1 MTAMPAADEVRS
13 LHVNV
18 VRVPAGRPFTWLSRG
33 WEDMRRNWGASLGY
47 GGLIVG
53 LGWTVLIF
61 CGTHPYYVAAAF
73 SGFLLVAPIISAGF
87 AEMSR
92 RYGAGERATFD
103 DSLSAFARRSGSLFA
118 FGGILASFAI
128 IWFVASAV
136 MLETVFHVAAPSMQE
151 TLYRGFIDQ
160 MNREQVESY
169 FAVGGSLAAL
179 VFVLSVVS
187 VPLIIDKGATAGQA
201 MAASLHAAFSNIPA
215 MIVWSA
221 LILVLTVVGY
231 APLLLGLLIIGP
243 LLGHA
248 TWHAYKDMIR

>member
-1 MTAMPAADEVRS
+1 
-13 LHVNV
+13 
-18 VRVPAGRPFTWLSRG
+18 
-33 WEDMRRNWGASLGY
+33 MRRNWGVSLGY

-73 SGFLLVAPIISAGF
+73 SGFLLGAPIISAGF

-92 RYGAGERATFD
+92 RYASGEPANFD
-103 DSLSAFARRSGSLFA
+103 DSLAAFSRRSGSLLA
-118 FGGILASFAI
+118 FGGILALFAV

-136 MLETVFHVAAPSMQE
+136 MLETVFHVAAPSMSE
-151 TLYRGFIDQ
+151 TLYRGFVDQ
-160 MNREQVESY
+160 LNREQVVAY

-187 VPLIIDKGATAGQA
+187 VPLIIDKGATVGQA
-201 MAASLHAAFSNIPA
+201 MAASIQVAFSNIPA
-215 MIVWSA
+215 MILWSG
-221 LILVLTVVGY
+221 LILVLTVAGY
-231 APLLLGLLIIGP
+231 APLLLGLVIIGP

-248 TWHAYKDMIR
+248 TWHAYKDLVR

>member
-1 MTAMPAADEVRS
+1 MTAMPATGEVRN
-13 LHVNV
+13 LHVSV
-18 VRVPAGRPFTWLSRG
+18 SRVSVGRPFTWLSQG
-33 WEDMRRNWGASLGY
+33 WMDMRRNWGASLGY

-73 SGFLLVAPIISAGF
+73 SGFLLGAPIISAGF

-92 RYGAGERATFD
+92 RYEAGEQATFD
-103 DSLSAFARRSGSLFA
+103 DSLAAFARRPGSLFA
-118 FGGILASFAI
+118 FGAILALCAV
-128 IWFVASAV
+128 IWFAVSAV
-136 MLETVFHVAAPSMQE
+136 MLDTVFHVAAPSMRE

-160 MNREQVESY
+160 MNRDQVEAY

-187 VPLIIDKGATAGQA
+187 VPLIIDKGATPGRA
-201 MAASLHAAFSNIPA
+201 MATSLHAAFSNIPA
-215 MIVWSA
+215 MVVWSG
-221 LILVLTVVGY
+221 LILVLTVIGY
-231 APLLLGLLIIGP
+231 APLLFGLVIIGP

>member
-1 MTAMPAADEVRS
+1 MTTMPAAREARNFRVDIT
-13 LHVNV
+13 
-18 VRVPAGRPFTWLSRG
+18 RVPASRPFTWLARG
-33 WEDMRRNWGASLGY
+33 WADMRKNWGASLGY

-73 SGFLLVAPIISAGF
+73 SGFLLGAPIISAGF

-92 RYGAGERATFD
+92 RYDAGEPATFD
-103 DSLSAFARRSGSLFA
+103 DSLSAFARRPGSLFA
-118 FGGILASFAI
+118 FGGILAAFAVV
-128 IWFVASAV
+128 WFAVSAV
-136 MLETVFHVAAPSMQE
+136 MLETVFHVAAPSMRE

-160 MNREQVESY
+160 MNREQVEAY
-169 FAVGGSLAAL
+169 FTVGGSLAAL

-187 VPLIIDKGATAGQA
+187 VPLIIDKGAGAGQA

-221 LILVLTVVGY
+221 LILVLTVIGY
-231 APLLLGLLIIGP
+231 APLLLGLVIVGP

-248 TWHAYKDMIR
+248 TWHAYRDMVR

>member
-1 MTAMPAADEVRS
+1 MTAMPATGEVRN
-13 LHVNV
+13 LHVQV
-18 VRVPAGRPFTWLSRG
+18 ARVPAGRPFTWLSKG
-33 WEDMRRNWGASLGY
+33 WSDMRRNWGVSLGY

-73 SGFLLVAPIISAGF
+73 SGFLLGAPIISAGF

-92 RYGAGERATFD
+92 RYASGEPANFD
-103 DSLSAFARRSGSLFA
+103 DSLAAFSRRSGSLLA
-118 FGGILASFAI
+118 FGGILALFAV

-136 MLETVFHVAAPSMQE
+136 MLETVFHVAAPSMSE
-151 TLYRGFIDQ
+151 TLYRGFVDQ
-160 MNREQVESY
+160 LNREQVVAY

-187 VPLIIDKGATAGQA
+187 VPLIIDKGATVGQA
-201 MAASLHAAFSNIPA
+201 MAASIQVAFSNIPA
-215 MIVWSA
+215 MILWSG
-221 LILVLTVVGY
+221 LILVLTVAGY
-231 APLLLGLLIIGP
+231 APLLLGLVIIGP

-248 TWHAYKDMIR
+248 TWHAYKDLVR

>member
-1 MTAMPAADEVRS
+1 
-13 LHVNV
+13 
-18 VRVPAGRPFTWLSRG
+18 
-33 WEDMRRNWGASLGY
+33 MRRNWGASLGY

-73 SGFLLVAPIISAGF
+73 SGFLLVAPVISAGF

-92 RYGAGERATFD
+92 RYAAGEESTFD
-103 DSLSAFARRSGSLFA
+103 DSLAAFARRPGSLLA
-118 FGGILASFAI
+118 FGGILALFAVV
-128 IWFVASAV
+128 WFAVSAV
-136 MLETVFHVAAPSMQE
+136 MLETVFHVAEPSMRE
-151 TLYRGFIDQ
+151 TLYRGFIDLV
-160 MNREQVESY
+160 NRQQVESY
-169 FAVGGSLAAL
+169 CAVGGSLAAL

-187 VPLIIDKGATAGQA
+187 VPLIVDKGATAGQA

-221 LILVLTVVGY
+221 LILVLTVIAY

-248 TWHAYKDMIR
+248 TWHAYRDMVR